1 METVYFGNNKQ
12 WGYGA
17 GNGPW
22 IMADLEW
29 GLFSGVNAGYNNHR
43 RPSTTAS

>member
-1 METVYFGNNKQ
+1 MEAINFGNEKT

-22 IMADLEW
+22 IMADIEN
-29 GLFSGVNAGYNNHR
+29 GLYSGVNAGTTPVTR
-43 RPSTTAS
+43 RSATTS